1 MKGRRLYCMV
11 GDVSMYSPPYSVH
24 MFELEYCVVFHDFR
38 QMHPY
43 CCCLT
48 SSHYLYMMKS
58 LIAEG
63 RARLSMSPLLTP
75 SWPRPFL
82 MDLLHQ
88 AARLTGPGPTP
99 VMYLMLTSQWPHTE
113 DTMGKTVL
121 PLSPLCATPRY
132 WPRAM
137 KERVPR
143 SMSRTMRK
151 VSGTW

>member
-24 MFELEYCVVFHDFR
+24 MFELEYCVVFHDFH

-75 SWPRPFL
+75 S
-82 MDLLHQ
+82 
-88 AARLTGPGPTP
+88 
-99 VMYLMLTSQWPHTE
+99 
-113 DTMGKTVL
+113 
-121 PLSPLCATPRY
+121 
-132 WPRAM
+132 
-137 KERVPR
+137 
-143 SMSRTMRK
+143 
-151 VSGTW
+151 